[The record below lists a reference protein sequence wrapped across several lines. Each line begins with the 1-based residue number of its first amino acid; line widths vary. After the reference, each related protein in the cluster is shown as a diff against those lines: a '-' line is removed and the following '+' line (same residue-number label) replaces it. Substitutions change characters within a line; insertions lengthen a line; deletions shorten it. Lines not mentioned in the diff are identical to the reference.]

1 MGLWGKVFLAGSLVL
16 LLCVCDTQG
25 GAEEMGSISLPE
37 PSLAGEVSVEE
48 AINRRRSR
56 REFTDEPLSL
66 EQLGQVLWAAQGIT
80 GEGGRKRAAPSAGA
94 TYPMFLYVAVGQDG
108 VRGLGPGVYRYEPD
122 GHRLA
127 PHREEDV
134 RREVARAA
142 LGQGFLAQAPVDILL
157 AADYRRTAQRYGQRA
172 TRYVAME
179 AGHIGENIYL
189 QAEVLG
195 LGTVAVGAF
204 RDEALGRA
212 VDLPEDQDA
221 LYVMPLGYPR

>member
-1 MGLWGKVFLAGSLVL
+1 MGLWGKLCLAGSLVL

-25 GAEEMGSISLPE
+25 GAEEMESIPLPE
-37 PSLAGEVSVEE
+37 PSLTGEVSVEQ
-48 AINRRRSR
+48 AISRRRSR
-56 REFTDEPLSL
+56 REFTDKPLSL

-94 TYPMFLYVAVGQDG
+94 TYPMFLYVAVGEEG
-108 VRGLGPGVYRYEPD
+108 VRGLEPGVYRYEPS
-122 GHRLA
+122 GHSLA
-127 PHREEDV
+127 PHKEGDL

-142 LGQGFLAQAPVDILL
+142 LGQSFLAQAPVDILM
-157 AADYRRTAQRYGQRA
+157 AADYQRTAGRYGQRA

-189 QAEVLG
+189 QAEALG

-204 RDEALGRA
+204 RDDALGR
-212 VDLPEDQDA
+212 VFGLPENQDA
-221 LYVMPLGYPR
+221 LYVMPLGHPR